1 MLGKEKNHRMVGF
14 LLRNRLVTILNA
26 ILINGTTDTRKL
38 KLTEGHFSVTLNSK
52 RVKLIRDERM
62 NNIIE
67 EVNQNNMEDANIGVG
82 ENAVVDLSEYI
93 DRSTLTV
100 QVGFPMSKVYTL
112 FLALGLRHLCVVNE
126 DGAPVGILTRKE
138 LMCAFDRDLM

>member
-1 MLGKEKNHRMVGF
+1 VLGKEKNHRMVGF

-67 EVNQNNMEDANIGVG
+67 
-82 ENAVVDLSEYI
+82 
-93 DRSTLTV
+93 
-100 QVGFPMSKVYTL
+100 
-112 FLALGLRHLCVVNE
+112 
-126 DGAPVGILTRKE
+126 
-138 LMCAFDRDLM
+138 